1 MKTPAMLA
9 AMFVCMFLAVPPAL
23 ASLTQQVVLDVKG
36 MDCAACPITVKAL
49 LRKQPGVE
57 DVRGDLQK
65 QIAEVRFDAA
75 KVTPGKLAAAVSEAG
90 FPASPRK

>member
-1 MKTPAMLA
+1 MRA
-9 AMFVCMFLAVPPAL
+9 AGLVWISLAVLPAL
-23 ASLTQQVVLDVKG
+23 AAPTQQVVLDVKG
-36 MDCAACPITVKAL
+36 MDCAACPITVKAV

-57 DVRGDLQK
+57 EAKVDLEK

-75 KVTPGKLAAAVSEAG
+75 KVTPDKLAAAVSEAG

>member
-1 MKTPAMLA
+1 MRA
-9 AMFVCMFLAVPPAL
+9 AGLVWISLAVLPAL
-23 ASLTQQVVLDVKG
+23 AAPTQQVVLDVMG
-36 MDCAACPITVKAL
+36 MDCAACPITVKAV

-57 DVRGDLQK
+57 EAKVDLEK

-75 KVTPGKLAAAVSEAG
+75 KVTPDKLAAAVSEAG